1 MTLVEVLAS
10 LEKKKK
16 TKKDNEMEVF
26 NLVVFSVRKSILSNH
41 HRMYAPF

>member
-1 MTLVEVLAS
+1 MTLAEVLAS

-16 TKKDNEMEVF
+16 LRDNEMEVF